1 MSGHEREMT
10 SQSTNDHRAK
20 LNSTAA
26 SDPEIRDLV
35 ELFVSEMPKR
45 IKFANDAF
53 MRGDRLR
60 LQFWA
65 HQLKGSAGG
74 YGFAQITHEA
84 TQLENEIVRGASTA
98 NIYSALRR
106 VLDLCERSTIE

>member
-1 MSGHEREMT
+1 MT
-10 SQSTNDHRAK
+10 LPPTNDHRTK
-20 LNSTAA
+20 LTSSSAT
-26 SDPEIRDLV
+26 DPEIMDLV
-35 ELFVSEMPKR
+35 ELFVSEMPAR

-74 YGFAQITHEA
+74 YGFAQITFEA
-84 TQLENEIVRGASTA
+84 TQLENLIIQSASTEQ
-98 NIYSALRR
+98 IYGALLR
-106 VLDLCERSTIE
+106 VLDLCERSTID